1 MDNIKNKILITIP
14 FVVYIIIFP
23 LYIHTYKNLSDTF
36 WIPFVI
42 ERVFSF
48 LYEDKLTNFLDN
60 EEENLDKINYF
71 DKYILLGIILFGVT
85 GLSVLIYIAF
95 NYLRLF
101 IILMIG
107 ELLDKTFDNARNSF
121 RKYKAMNEI

>member
-23 LYIHTYKNLSDTF
+23 LYIHTYKNSSDIF

-60 EEENLDKINYF
+60 EEKKIDKINYF
-71 DKYILLGIILFGVT
+71 DKYILLGIILFVVM

-107 ELLDKTFDNARNSF
+107 ELLDKTFDNARSSF
-121 RKYKAMNEI
+121 RKYKTIDEI

>member
-36 WIPFVI
+36 WIVFVI

-48 LYEDKLTNFLDN
+48 LYEDKLTNF
-60 EEENLDKINYF
+60 
-71 DKYILLGIILFGVT
+71 
-85 GLSVLIYIAF
+85 
-95 NYLRLF
+95 
-101 IILMIG
+101 
-107 ELLDKTFDNARNSF
+107 
-121 RKYKAMNEI
+121 